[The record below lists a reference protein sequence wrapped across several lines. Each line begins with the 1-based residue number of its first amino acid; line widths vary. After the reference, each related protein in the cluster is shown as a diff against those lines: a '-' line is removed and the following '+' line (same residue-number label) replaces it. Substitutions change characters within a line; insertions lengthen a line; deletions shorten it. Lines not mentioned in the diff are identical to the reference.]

1 LRVDQRILMVDD
13 EPRILDGL
21 RRTLHGRY
29 SIDAAPS
36 GQDGLAR
43 INAAE
48 QPYAVILS
56 DMMMP
61 VMNGAEFLAAAHV
74 ASPDSVQM
82 ILSGQ
87 ADLTSTIAAV
97 NEGNLFRFLTKPCET
112 PELTRALDAALEQYR
127 LIHAE
132 RELLQRTLDG
142 TVELLTD
149 LMKVSNPL
157 ASARTEQIRAI
168 IEAVT
173 PPSAWEARIAAM
185 LGQVGLLATPPEV
198 LTQVRQGGDLDPET
212 YELYRSHPQLAHD
225 LVRRIPRLERVAAW
239 IAAQPTTP
247 GGKPGDDIEDDQLPY
262 ATATAFVVGIEAG
275 RTAATVAAQL
285 TGYPQDLVKSVHDA
299 FVTATVRKPR
309 KLNGAELMVGMIVDQ
324 DVVTRTGLVLVRN
337 GELLTESMA
346 VRLRH
351 FASGVGV
358 EEPIAVLV

>member
-1 LRVDQRILMVDD
+1 VGERILMVDD
-13 EPRILDGL
+13 EPRVLDGV

-29 SIDAAPS
+29 SLDTAHS

-43 INAAE
+43 IDQAE
-48 QPYAVILS
+48 QPYAVVLS

-87 ADLTSTIAAV
+87 AELTSTIAAV
-97 NEGNLFRFLTKPCET
+97 NEGNLFRFLTKPCAAD
-112 PELTRALDAALEQYR
+112 ELARALDAALQQYR

-149 LMKVSNPL
+149 LMKVTNPM
-157 ASARTEQIRAI
+157 AAARTEQVRAI
-168 IEAVT
+168 IEAIT

-198 LTQVRQGGDLDPET
+198 LSQVRQGGQLDAET
-212 YELYRSHPQLAHD
+212 IELYRTHPRLAHD

-239 IAAQPTTP
+239 IAAQPVTP
-247 GGKPGDDIEDDQLPY
+247 DEKLGDDIDDDQLPY

-275 RTAATVAAQL
+275 RRAAVVAAQL
-285 TGYPQDLVKSVHDA
+285 TGYPSDLVKAVHDA
-299 FVTATVRKPR
+299 YQTATVRKPR
-309 KLNGAELMVGMIVDQ
+309 KVSGAELTVGMVVDQ
-324 DVVTRTGLVLVRN
+324 DVMTRTGLMLVRS
-337 GELLTESMA
+337 GELLSESMA

-351 FASGVGV
+351 FAAGVGV